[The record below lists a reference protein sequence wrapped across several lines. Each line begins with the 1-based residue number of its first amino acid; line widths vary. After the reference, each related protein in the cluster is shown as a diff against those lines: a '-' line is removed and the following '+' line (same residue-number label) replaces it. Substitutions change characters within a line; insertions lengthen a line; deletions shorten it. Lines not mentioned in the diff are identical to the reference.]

1 MNSQNDKEGSGHVKA
16 AMIGGIFALLAAC
29 IGGIFLILN
38 TMINNGVIVFGMSN
52 PSSPATEIAYESATE
67 SPDTGSSPNSN
78 SFIASSPLVINGT
91 SYSVPN
97 SNSPFCVASQ
107 QTGYTS
113 SGVEYDLVVPK
124 GWVIV
129 WDSWKAYW
137 SGGSY
142 ENDGLLIVYGN
153 LQEKVTIVNGEF
165 CAVPVEWKDFAIN
178 LRANAVARASRPQ
191 FSIGEVP

>member
-1 MNSQNDKEGSGHVKA
+1 MEKAKTFFAILGLGITIGVVLVVFLIFVVGARPKNVNVGGVEFEIPTSTPIPPLNNPVSQPTSAPSNTGNSQN
-16 AMIGGIFALLAAC
+16 
-29 IGGIFLILN
+29 
-38 TMINNGVIVFGMSN
+38 
-52 PSSPATEIAYESATE
+52 SS
-67 SPDTGSSPNSN
+67 SS
-78 SFIASSPLVINGT
+78 SFVASSPLVINGT

-97 SNSPFCVASQ
+97 SNSPLCVASQ

-113 SGVEYDLVVPK
+113 SGVEYNLDVPK

-153 LQEKVTIVNGEF
+153 FQGKVTIVNGEF
-165 CAVPVEWKDFAIN
+165 CAVPVEWKDFAVN

-191 FSIGEVP
+191 FSIGEAP